1 MCLYRKGGRVVM
13 EENISRAIMIGVT
26 TLVGIMTI
34 SAIIVFFNS
43 SLRVVE
49 NASGSKDF
57 STVYRNDIESTLL
70 MSNSGNYIKGTSVIN
85 LISYYEQDFNVSISI
100 ANIKY
105 IDKSGNVQI
114 IDNIVINTNDVNI
127 RKAAYNLAVRYIMD
141 NQDFTIS
148 VKDNDE
154 DMGSKEI
161 TIRGI

>member
-1 MCLYRKGGRVVM
+1 M

-85 LISYYEQDFNVSISI
+85 LISYYEQDFNVSIR
-100 ANIKY
+100 
-105 IDKSGNVQI
+105 DRKSV
-114 IDNIVINTNDVNI
+114 V
-127 RKAAYNLAVRYIMD
+127 
-141 NQDFTIS
+141 
-148 VKDNDE
+148 
-154 DMGSKEI
+154 
-161 TIRGI
+161 

>member
-1 MCLYRKGGRVVM
+1 M

-26 TLVGIMTI
+26 TLVGIMTV

-43 SLRVVE
+43 SLKVVE

-85 LISYYEQDFNVSISI
+85 LISYYEQDVNVIIGIS
-100 ANIKY
+100 NIKY
-105 IDKSGNVQI
+105 IDSSGNIQI
-114 IDNIVINTNDVNI
+114 IDNIAINTNDVNT
-127 RKAAYNLAVRYIMD
+127 RKAAYNQAVRYIMD

-148 VKDNDE
+148 VQDNDE

>member
-1 MCLYRKGGRVVM
+1 M

-26 TLVGIMTI
+26 TLVGIMTV

-43 SLRVVE
+43 SLKVVE

-85 LISYYEQDFNVSISI
+85 LISYYEQDVNVIIGIS
-100 ANIKY
+100 NIKY
-105 IDKSGNVQI
+105 IDSSGNIQL
-114 IDNIVINTNDVNI
+114 IDNIAINTNDVNT
-127 RKAAYNLAVRYIMD
+127 RKAAYNQAVRYIMD

-148 VKDNDE
+148 VQDNDE

>member
-1 MCLYRKGGRVVM
+1 M

-26 TLVGIMTI
+26 TLVGIMTV

-57 STVYRNDIESTLL
+57 STVYRSDIESTLL

-85 LISYYEQDFNVSISI
+85 LISYYEQDVNVIIGIS
-100 ANIKY
+100 NIKY
-105 IDKSGNVQI
+105 IDSSGNIQI
-114 IDNIVINTNDVNI
+114 IDNIAINTNDVNT
-127 RKAAYNLAVRYIMD
+127 RKAAYNQAVRYIMD

-148 VKDNDE
+148 VQDNDE

>member
-1 MCLYRKGGRVVM
+1 
-13 EENISRAIMIGVT
+13 
-26 TLVGIMTI
+26 MTV

-43 SLRVVE
+43 SLKVVE

-85 LISYYEQDFNVSISI
+85 LISYYEQDVNVIIGIS
-100 ANIKY
+100 NIKY
-105 IDKSGNVQI
+105 IDSSGNIQI
-114 IDNIVINTNDVNI
+114 IDNIAINTNDVNT
-127 RKAAYNLAVRYIMD
+127 RKAAYNQAVRYIMD

-148 VKDNDE
+148 VQDNDE